1 MFKKIFKLIY
11 SSQDQ
16 GSKNKIILLTIISMI
31 ASILETLTIISFMP
45 LITVFMDMNIL
56 YSSDFFLRFKFLHS
70 LEKEQ
75 MIYFLTLISLS
86 IILFSFLASLFV
98 NHYNYRVS
106 AELGKIISLRVYKEY
121 LNKDILYFN
130 KKFPVEI
137 TKIITFE
144 VPRILER
151 IIQPSFRLIVK
162 IFLIFI
168 ITILIMI
175 YNIKSSIIIFIT
187 VLLYYLF
194 FNLIF
199 KKKILLIGEHIS
211 TNQSKMFKATN
222 ETFNFI
228 REIKIFKKA
237 SFFKSKFI
245 SASEEFYE
253 SLGKI
258 APIAMMPRIILENL
272 FLIIV
277 LIIISILSLNIGP
290 DDISQIIISFSFYII
305 CFLKLIPAF
314 QNSYYEYANIKSANE
329 TLEII
334 NEIYYNKEKNKYEN
348 EKDVKFNSDIHV
360 DDISFNYEGKD
371 KLIFKNVNFKVF
383 KNQTYAIVG
392 KTGSGKSTIVDIIS
406 GLIQIS
412 SGQINID
419 GNNFDLINKA
429 KWQENI
435 SLVKQNFFGLNDSI
449 LHNIVLDEKYDQDKL
464 MKVLS
469 ISKLENFVKEKKEG
483 INYIIGEN
491 GSKLSG
497 GQKQRL
503 SIARALYHI
512 RDILILDEATSALDE
527 NTENYIIDAIEK
539 NYNLTLIVITH
550 NKKIADRMKN
560 IINVEDFVTK
570 EINEEK

>member
-1 MFKKIFKLIY
+1 MFKKIYKLIY

-16 GSKNKIILLTIISMI
+16 GSKNKIILLTIMSMI

-56 YSSDFFLRFKFLHS
+56 YNSEFFLWFEALHS

-75 MIYFLTLISLS
+75 IIYFLTLISLS
-86 IILFSFLASLFV
+86 IILFSFLASIFV

-106 AELGKIISLRVYKEY
+106 AELGKIISLRVYKKY
-121 LNKDILYFN
+121 LDKDILYFN

-162 IFLIFI
+162 IFLILI

-175 YNIKSSIIIFIT
+175 YNIKSSIIIFFT

-199 KKKILLIGEHIS
+199 KKKILLIGEYIS

-237 SFFKSKFI
+237 FFFKSKFI
-245 SASEEFYE
+245 YASEKFYE

-277 LIIISILSLNIGP
+277 LIIISILSLKIAP

-334 NEIYYNKEKNKYEN
+334 NEIYYSKKNNKYEN
-348 EKDVKFNSDIHV
+348 ENDVKFNNDIHV
-360 DDISFNYEGKD
+360 DNISFNYEGKD
-371 KLIFKNVNFKVF
+371 KLIFKNVNFKIF
-383 KNQTYAIVG
+383 KNQTYAIIG

-412 SGQINID
+412 TGQINID
-419 GNNFDLINKA
+419 GNDFDSINKS

-449 LHNIVLDEKYDQDKL
+449 LHNIVLDEKYDEEKL

-469 ISKLENFVKEKKEG
+469 ISKLESFVKEKKDG
-483 INYIIGEN
+483 VNYIIGEN

-503 SIARALYHI
+503 SIARALYHV
-512 RDILILDEATSALDE
+512 RDILILDEATSALDD

-539 NYNLTLIVITH
+539 NYNLTLIIITH

-570 EINEEK
+570 EFHEEK